1 MSRDDE
7 RNKRVHVTISIPG
20 RLREDVYVVKEYFW
34 LHYGERITWERIIR
48 EGIDALLSKRGLNLE
63 AVRKE
68 ITEIEEA
75 KKKLGL
81 DE

>member
-34 LHYGERITWERIIR
+34 LYYGERITWERIIR